1 MESMSDMLGRIPNA
15 VMTTDGSAESG
26 GAFFVVS
33 PPQTESRTGSF
44 VRANQKRMY
53 STAKDSITADCS
65 YTKVTIRK
73 LPRLCGR
80 EGCSQLSYTCIT
92 PVPPALGR
100 RWRAVAQL
108 VALADET
115 RTRKPGTRGMS
126 TVLLGIPSQRMTDA
140 STETDAL
147 ISDQCK

>member
-1 MESMSDMLGRIPNA
+1 MEAQNQARLLC
-15 VMTTDGSAESG
+15 
-26 GAFFVVS
+26 FFLS
-33 PPQTESRTGSF
+33 CRRHTNGIKDWIFRSRQPKAY
-44 VRANQKRMY
+44 VRG
-53 STAKDSITADCS
+53 TAKDSITADCS

-100 RWRAVAQL
+100 WRA

-115 RTRKPGTRGMS
+115 RTTAVGSLEPVEG
-126 TVLLGIPSQRMTDA
+126 VLYF
-140 STETDAL
+140 
-147 ISDQCK
+147 